1 MYFVGPLCGSVSMS
15 VVLPRLSFR
24 SLQIL
29 QRLRGLLSSSAAYTA
44 NTVTPAAV
52 CVCVCGTKTETA
64 NPETLSGIIA
74 LRTVAATPFSYVL
87 CCGSGVLKPAQD
99 SGFLVLGFGF

>member
-44 NTVTPAAV
+44 NTVTPDAV
-52 CVCVCGTKTETA
+52 CVWGTKTETA

>member
-15 VVLPRLSFR
+15 VVLPRLSFC

-44 NTVTPAAV
+44 NTVTPDA
-52 CVCVCGTKTETA
+52 VCVCGTKTETA